1 MRQESLLKD
10 QSSTAKFLPTWSQI
24 KTELVKSRRKVKKIR
39 TGDPQFWWTALLW
52 LLSLQFSKDFCGSKI
67 LTIVLFLI
75 PDLLFTVSFEM
86 NYIIILLNFG
96 TSVHH
101 ITENENPLI
110 YTSDFAGVIL
120 WPTFS
125 PAKPDG
131 PDSPSG
137 PDLPLG
143 PSGPSSPL
151 GPCTPPSPLMQRK
164 ENETNDIIVAAL
176 SCSATASIFFFVSIS
191 EVMIYLVTLETHVTF
206 KARESILS
214 LKMKEGKKH
223 LWWMLSVLSEILH
236 TFMMLAFLCC
246 W

>member
-1 MRQESLLKD
+1 
-10 QSSTAKFLPTWSQI
+10 
-24 KTELVKSRRKVKKIR
+24 
-39 TGDPQFWWTALLW
+39 
-52 LLSLQFSKDFCGSKI
+52 
-67 LTIVLFLI
+67 
-75 PDLLFTVSFEM
+75 M
-86 NYIIILLNFG
+86 NLYIIILLNFG
-96 TSVHH
+96 TSVRH
-101 ITENENPLI
+101 ISENENPRI

-151 GPCTPPSPLMQRK
+151 GPSTPASPLMQRK
-164 ENETNDIIVAAL
+164 ENEQDIIV
-176 SCSATASIFFFVSIS
+176 SATASICVFVLIL
-191 EVMIYLVTLETHVTF
+191 EVMIYLVTLETHVTL

-214 LKMKEGKKH
+214 LKMMEGKKSFW
-223 LWWMLSVLSEILH
+223 LMLSVLSEILH
-236 TFMMLAFLCC
+236 TFMMHAFLCY